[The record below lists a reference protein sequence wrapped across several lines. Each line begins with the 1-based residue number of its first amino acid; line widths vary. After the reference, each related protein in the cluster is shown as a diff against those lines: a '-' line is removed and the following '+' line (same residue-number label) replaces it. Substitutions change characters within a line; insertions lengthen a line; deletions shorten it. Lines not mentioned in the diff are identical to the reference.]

1 MDFEK
6 VELAGGRAVLY
17 RGDSLLLLQAGR
29 LKCDAIVSDPP
40 YGIGFQRGWGVGGID
55 APVYT
60 GKIIG
65 DDAPF
70 DPAPWLEHA
79 GDKPVV
85 LFGADHFKTK
95 LPEGGRFICWDKSCG
110 QGPATTFSDAEFAWS
125 NRRNPRSIFRHFW
138 AGAMR
143 SDDGFDSKTK
153 GRAHVSQK
161 PVNLM
166 AWCIEHA
173 RIGLDKVVLD
183 PYMGAGSTGVA
194 ALLSGR
200 RFVGVEIDPGHF
212 ATACARIEEA
222 ARRMG
227 LVEEAAA

>member
-1 MDFEK
+1 MSVEK

-17 RGDSLLLLQAGR
+17 RGDSLALLNAGL
-29 LKCDAIVSDPP
+29 LKCDAIVSDTP
-40 YGIGFQRGWGVGGID
+40 YGIGFQHSGMGMGGIKATSCAD
-55 APVYT
+55 
-60 GKIIG
+60 KIIG

-70 DPAPWLEHA
+70 DPAPWLAHA

-85 LFGADHFKTK
+85 LFGADHFKTR

-110 QGPATTFSDAEFAWS
+110 QGPATTFSDAEFAWT

-143 SDDGFDSKTK
+143 ADDGFDAKTK

-200 RFVGVEIDPGHF
+200 CFVGVEIDPGHF

-227 LVEEAAA
+227 LA

>member
-6 VELAGGRAVLY
+6 IELAGGRAVLY
-17 RGDSLLLLQAGR
+17 RGDSLALLEAGL

-40 YGIGFQRGWGVGGID
+40 YGIGLQHGGGGGGIK
-55 APVYT
+55 APTFV

-70 DPAPWLEHA
+70 DPAPWLAHA

-85 LFGADHFKTK
+85 LFGADHFKTR

-110 QGPATTFSDAEFAWS
+110 QGAASTFSDAEFAWT

-138 AGAMR
+138 AGATR
-143 SDDGFDSKTK
+143 ADDGFDAKTK
-153 GRAHVSQK
+153 GRVHVSQK

-227 LVEEAAA
+227 LAEEAAA

>member
-1 MDFEK
+1 M
-6 VELAGGRAVLY
+6 RA
-17 RGDSLLLLQAGR
+17 
-29 LKCDAIVSDPP
+29 
-40 YGIGFQRGWGVGGID
+40 
-55 APVYT
+55 
-60 GKIIG
+60 
-65 DDAPF
+65 
-70 DPAPWLEHA
+70 
-79 GDKPVV
+79 
-85 LFGADHFKTK
+85 
-95 LPEGGRFICWDKSCG
+95 
-110 QGPATTFSDAEFAWS
+110 
-125 NRRNPRSIFRHFW
+125 
-138 AGAMR
+138 
-143 SDDGFDSKTK
+143 DDGFDAKTK

-212 ATACARIEEA
+212 ATACARIEGA

-227 LVEEAAA
+227 LAEEVVA